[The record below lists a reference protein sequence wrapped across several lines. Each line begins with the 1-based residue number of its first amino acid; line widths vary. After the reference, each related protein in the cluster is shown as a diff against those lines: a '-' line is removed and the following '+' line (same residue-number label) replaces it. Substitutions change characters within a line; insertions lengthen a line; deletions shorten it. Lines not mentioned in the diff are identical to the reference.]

1 MHTVNAMTLKK
12 IKLVEK
18 RKKEVQKQEN
28 LEIQKTNPVKKT
40 E

>member
-1 MHTVNAMTLKK
+1 MTLKK